1 MSKENRE
8 RQSRKSALSAI
19 GWDVAYGRKEN
30 FLAVLFCI
38 HCFFVLEQIDKK
50 RGVFEMKKSK
60 FSTQQLVM
68 GGLLLALAVIVS
80 YQNIYLYPP
89 HSGRITLQF
98 IPIIYG
104 GILLGPQVGLL
115 IGALQDPLTYFLTP
129 GSPGTYFPGFM
140 LTSMLMG
147 FFPGFII
154 KSIRDAKMWNITLVA
169 FVSYIITMGLDSL
182 WLSILMGKA
191 YLYFLTTRA
200 IPNLVQVAITVAV
213 LMVLVK
219 RVKIKDFRNE

>member
-1 MSKENRE
+1 M
-8 RQSRKSALSAI
+8 RKS
-19 GWDVAYGRKEN
+19 R
-30 FLAVLFCI
+30 FT
-38 HCFFVLEQIDKK
+38 
-50 RGVFEMKKSK
+50 
-60 FSTQQLVM
+60 TQQLVM
-68 GGLLLALAVIVS
+68 GGLLVALAVIVS

-89 HSGRITLQF
+89 HSGRITLRF

-129 GSPGTYFPGFM
+129 GSQGTYFPGFM
-140 LTSMLMG
+140 ITSMLMG

-154 KSIRDAKMWNITLVA
+154 KSIRDAKLWNVTLVA

-191 YLYFLTTRA
+191 YLYFLTIRA

>member
-1 MSKENRE
+1 MK
-8 RQSRKSALSAI
+8 Q
-19 GWDVAYGRKEN
+19 
-30 FLAVLFCI
+30 
-38 HCFFVLEQIDKK
+38 KK
-50 RGVFEMKKSK
+50 L
-60 FSTQQLVM
+60 STQQLVM
-68 GGLLLALAVIVS
+68 GGLLVALSVIMS

-89 HSGRITLQF
+89 NAGRITLRF
-98 IPIIYG
+98 IPILYG

-140 LTSMLMG
+140 LTAMLMG

-154 KSIRDAKMWNITLVA
+154 RSIRKANLWNITAVA
-169 FVSYIITMGLDSL
+169 MISFIITMGLDSL

-200 IPNLVQVAITVAV
+200 VPNLVQVAITIIV
-213 LMVLVK
+213 LYVIAK